1 MLILAFPNKSIKLG
15 NLYGILMIMY
25 MGKYVILHDMKNK
38 GKYHTRFA
46 MHLLQYRNAIL
57 IACNNHTT
65 TNLLPASYLSYPNHE
80 HLWSNEVKNKTRFI
94 FLRSTYVLIKFFH
107 FYVWKIL
114 PLIQLMKLSTAMT
127 LKSSRRSCK
136 MQWLAIYPPP
146 PVTKIV
152 FPGMIQ
158 TLLGWKY
165 KFNDWLYWF
174 HEFF

>member
-1 MLILAFPNKSIKLG
+1 MIWKTRGNITLDLQCIIIYIAF
-15 NLYGILMIMY
+15 
-25 MGKYVILHDMKNK
+25 
-38 GKYHTRFA
+38 
-46 MHLLQYRNAIL
+46 LLQYRNAIL

-65 TNLLPASYLSYPNHE
+65 TNLLPASDLSYPNHE

-94 FLRSTYVLIKFFH
+94 FLRSTYVLIKVFH

-158 TLLGWKY
+158 TLGWKY
-165 KFNDWLYWF
+165 KYKINDFTCFFFNWLIFCGYSVGTSTY
-174 HEFF
+174 

>member
-46 MHLLQYRNAIL
+46 MHYNSYCFFLQYRNAIL

-94 FLRSTYVLIKFFH
+94 FLRSTYVLNKSFSFLCLKNLTFDTINE
-107 FYVWKIL
+107 VINCNDIKIL
-114 PLIQLMKLSTAMT
+114 KEEL
-127 LKSSRRSCK
+127 
-136 MQWLAIYPPP
+136 
-146 PVTKIV
+146 
-152 FPGMIQ
+152 
-158 TLLGWKY
+158 
-165 KFNDWLYWF
+165 
-174 HEFF
+174 